1 MVLFLHIT
9 SRVEGEPHPDLMS
22 EKGGLGWPFV
32 SYLSETG
39 EVMAQQSYSKME
51 VAGFEETLADDVQ
64 AYSVLAKKAAS
75 GDVQAQAEFFMMR
88 FELGTLSPAELEAAL
103 GKQGFLSDKQVVR
116 VRLKLLE
123 VETQSILK
131 GIDYNAPETF
141 GPYAAKLLALQK
153 RVGLPEG
160 AAGINPWLVVLEDA
174 YTRKDAPVFE
184 MAFTALK
191 AAGMRNDRFVQQRQ
205 KQLDEIKK

>member
-1 MVLFLHIT
+1 
-9 SRVEGEPHPDLMS
+9 MS
-22 EKGGLGWPFV
+22 EKGGLGWPYVCF
-32 SYLSETG
+32 LSDTG
-39 EVMAQQSYSKME
+39 EVIAQQSYSKME
-51 VAGFEETLADDVQ
+51 VVGFAETLADDVQ
-64 AYSVLAKKAAS
+64 AYRVLAEKAAS
-75 GDVQAQAEFFMMR
+75 GDKQAQTQFFMMR
-88 FELGTLSPAELEAAL
+88 FALGSLAPDELEAAL
-103 GKQGFLSDKQVVR
+103 GKPEFLSDRQAVR
-116 VRLKLLE
+116 VKLKLLE

-131 GIDYNAPETF
+131 GIDYNAPDTF
-141 GPYAAKLLALQK
+141 GPRAAKLLELQK

-174 YTRKDAPVFE
+174 YLRKDAPDFE